1 MYKPPYVKPPLFLS
15 KQAKIFWEKSIKE
28 GGLGKQNMQASNVF
42 GKEGVYNFPFIKG
55 KFRHVF
61 SARG

>member
-1 MYKPPYVKPPLFLS
+1 MYKPPLCKNHPLFLS

-42 GKEGVYNFPFIKG
+42 GKFG
-55 KFRHVF
+55 KEWGFTIFRL
-61 SARG
+61 